1 MCLKHYLVTKE
12 KVEKKMKNRLR
23 EGATSV
29 IGLLFLL
36 ASFTMVIKNIFYSE
50 DFSIFTSILPVS
62 LLGWVFLWAKNSL
75 LEGITLGLFK
85 NKES

>member
-1 MCLKHYLVTKE
+1 MNENLN
-12 KVEKKMKNRLR
+12 NRLR
-23 EGATSV
+23 EGVTTL

-36 ASFTMVIKNIFYSE
+36 GSLGMVVMNLFYDK
-50 DFSIFTSILPVS
+50 DFAVWSTIIPVS

-85 NKES
+85 NK